1 VISEKETSAQSWR
14 DASES
19 EAELACTF
27 ADVACG
33 MFNYYNLLVPY
44 LGLTILQIWHA
55 ILQIWHVRTGL
66 ICHAVSTASLVSSLS
81 PFVPP
86 LQGTFIPPP

>member
-1 VISEKETSAQSWR
+1 
-14 DASES
+14 
-19 EAELACTF
+19 
-27 ADVACG
+27 
-33 MFNYYNLLVPY
+33 MFNYNNLLVPY

-86 LQGTFIPPP
+86 LQGTFIPPPSLMADGGRALNLLVLNLGLHWTVQ

>member
-27 ADVACG
+27 ADVAC
-33 MFNYYNLLVPY
+33 LIT
-44 LGLTILQIWHA
+44 TI
-55 ILQIWHVRTGL
+55 
-66 ICHAVSTASLVSSLS
+66 
-81 PFVPP
+81 F
-86 LQGTFIPPP
+86 